1 MRISDWSSDV
11 CSSDLPG
18 TQAGFDANAGVLTR
32 DQQLELL
39 DRYGHVPETVEQQ
52 RTLYRTLEGER
63 GRQQET
69 DARGPMAT
77 TDDALSGGEAPY
89 SPASRAQDGPR
100 AQQPTDAELD
110 ATGAQRPYARTATGI
125 GELGRA
131 SCRERVCQ
139 NVEIGVVD
147 VC

>member
-110 ATGAQRPYARTATGI
+110 ATGAQPPDARTATCTGDQPF
-125 GELGRA
+125 RTDHTTTRTRPA
-131 SCRERVCQ
+131 SGT
-139 NVEIGVVD
+139 N
-147 VC
+147 

>member
-1 MRISDWSSDV
+1 MRMSDWSSDV
-11 CSSDLPG
+11 CSSD
-18 TQAGFDANAGVLTR
+18 R
-32 DQQLELL
+32 
-39 DRYGHVPETVEQQ
+39 
-52 RTLYRTLEGER
+52 R

-125 GELGRA
+125 GDRPFRTDDTSGLDPDQMRPAEDPARQIGRA
-131 SCRERVCQ
+131 SCRGRVCQ
-139 NVEIGVVD
+139 YV
-147 VC
+147 

>member
-1 MRISDWSSDV
+1 MW
-11 CSSDLPG
+11 
-18 TQAGFDANAGVLTR
+18 
-32 DQQLELL
+32 
-39 DRYGHVPETVEQQ
+39 
-52 RTLYRTLEGER
+52 TLEGER
-63 GRQQET
+63 VRQQET

-125 GELGRA
+125 GDRPFRTDDTSGLDPDQMRAAEDRARAQADDARRVTVEDLERQWAERSEEHTSELQSLMRISYA
-131 SCRERVCQ
+131 VFCLKKKNST
-139 NVEIGVVD
+139 NTA
-147 VC
+147 

>member
-77 TDDALSGGEAPY
+77 TDRSEERRVGKECVRTCSSRW
-89 SPASRAQDGPR
+89 SP
-100 AQQPTDAELD
+100 
-110 ATGAQRPYARTATGI
+110 
-125 GELGRA
+125 
-131 SCRERVCQ
+131 
-139 NVEIGVVD
+139 
-147 VC
+147 